1 MYDADQLLKDP
12 GDTLEGTNN
21 MVKKEHCSKTVSDA
35 VDSQNIDDEHGE
47 TSSKGSSYIMPC

>member
-12 GDTLEGTNN
+12 GDTLEGASN
-21 MVKKEHCSKTVSDA
+21 MVKKEHCSKTVGDT

-47 TSSKGSSYIMPC
+47 TASKRSMPC